1 MRTDSRNNDLVTVAQ
16 LADFDEI
23 IDTRSE
29 SEFAE
34 DHIPGAVN
42 YPVLND
48 DERARVG
55 TLYKQVSAFDAK
67 KLGAALVSRNIAR
80 HIDAT
85 FALRPRDRKSVV

>member
-1 MRTDSRNNDLVTVAQ
+1 MRINLRTDSRNNDTVTVAH

-34 DHIPGAVN
+34 DHVPGAVN

-48 DERARVG
+48 SERARVG
-55 TLYKQVSAFDAK
+55 TLYKHVSAFDAK
-67 KLGAALVSRNIAR
+67 KLGTALVGR
-80 HIDAT
+80 HIAHHIRSS
-85 FALRPRDRKSVV
+85 FAQRPRT